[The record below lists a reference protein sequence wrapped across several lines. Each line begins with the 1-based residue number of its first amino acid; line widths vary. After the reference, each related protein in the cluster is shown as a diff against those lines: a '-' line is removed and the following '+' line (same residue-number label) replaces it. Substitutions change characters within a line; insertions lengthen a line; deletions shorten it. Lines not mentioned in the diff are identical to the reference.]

1 MTYTYDE
8 NVLSD
13 LHKDARGFR
22 PRSEDFWGR
31 WAECDDDGKE
41 AIWNGLLEEL
51 DRTMAYEAKET
62 AKAVADYEKEIKEVI
77 ALGAGTRKRALL
89 WMLDSDEADKM
100 PACDFDVENW
110 MFKRGLLGE
119 HKIKEELVKIMIP
132 IWKGNRW
139 INA

>member
-22 PRSEDFWGR
+22 PRGEDFWGR
-31 WAECDDDGKE
+31 WAACDDDGKE

-51 DRTMAYEAKET
+51 DRTMAYEAEEK
-62 AKAVADYEKEIKEVI
+62 AKAVADYEKEISEVI

-89 WMLDSDEADKM
+89 WMLDSEEGVPKTE
-100 PACDFDVENW
+100 FEIENW
-110 MFKRGLLGE
+110 MWNRGLLSDE
-119 HKIKEELVKIMIP
+119 KIKKELIRTVKP
-132 IWKGNRW
+132 IWKATDW

>member
-22 PRSEDFWGR
+22 PRAEDFWGR
-31 WAECDDDGKE
+31 WAACDDDGKE

-51 DRTMAYEAKET
+51 DRTMAYEAEEK
-62 AKAVADYEKEIKEVI
+62 AKAVADYEKEISEVI

-89 WMLDSDEADKM
+89 WMLDSEEGVPKTE
-100 PACDFDVENW
+100 FEIENW
-110 MFKRGLLGE
+110 MWNRGLLSDE
-119 HKIKEELVKIMIP
+119 KIKKELIRTVKP
-132 IWKGNRW
+132 IWKATNW